1 MWQITKNEKNDGQ
14 VDKLKYVYRVVIR
27 GKGMED
33 MSKKKWKRNI
43 ATFFHKKRKY
53 KSSKQT

>member
-1 MWQITKNEKNDGQ
+1 MPRTVRVLRILWQITKNEKNDGQ

-33 MSKKKWKRNI
+33 MSKEEMEEKHSYI
-43 ATFFHKKRKY
+43 FP
-53 KSSKQT
+53 